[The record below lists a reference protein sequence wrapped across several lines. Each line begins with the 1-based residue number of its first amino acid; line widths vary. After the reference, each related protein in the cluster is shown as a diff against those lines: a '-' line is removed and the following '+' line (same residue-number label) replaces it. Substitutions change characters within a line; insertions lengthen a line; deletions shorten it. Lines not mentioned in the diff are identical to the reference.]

1 MGRIAVHEFI
11 NSELLGPCNAE
22 SIRALKDRVDGSLY
36 VSGSG
41 TLLRAMLA
49 DGLVDELHLFMF
61 PLAPGS
67 GQRLFPDGNAAVKLE
82 LAGAEPYD
90 SGAVHLAYRAVR

>member
-1 MGRIAVHEFI
+1 MNSSTRSSSGRATPSRFAPSRI
-11 NSELLGPCNAE
+11 
-22 SIRALKDRVDGSLY
+22 GSTAALY

-41 TLLRAMLA
+41 TLVRAMLA